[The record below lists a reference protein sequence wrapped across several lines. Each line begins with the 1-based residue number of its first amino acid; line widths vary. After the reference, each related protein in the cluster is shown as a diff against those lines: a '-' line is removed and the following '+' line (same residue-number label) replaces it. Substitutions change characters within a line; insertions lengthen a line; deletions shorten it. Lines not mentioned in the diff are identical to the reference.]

1 VAPVY
6 NLHPEFGLL
15 CPSPKFRRWAKVTL
29 ACLAG
34 SIILGAL
41 ALQVSH
47 ERGADGALVI
57 ARGDAAA
64 TNAEVAPTVGRAAMI
79 AEISPVPEG
88 NVTACEGDV
97 SNRSD
102 AKCGVGKVRKLKSR
116 RAANEGAI
124 IGALPLGRIA
134 LVAPEPSA
142 ATPGPTDAARP
153 MDAANS
159 ETSAPAVAN
168 PQSSRAPKKARKP
181 SRRTGGHDWAR
192 EWRVP
197 ASQWSARAY
206 APDNP
211 YLRGRYQPSW
221 RSAW

>member
-1 VAPVY
+1 
-6 NLHPEFGLL
+6 L
-15 CPSPKFRRWAKVTL
+15 CPSPKFRRGAKVTL

-34 SIILGAL
+34 SIIIGAL

-47 ERGADGALVI
+47 ERGADGALLI
-57 ARGDAAA
+57 AHGDAAA
-64 TNAEVAPTVGRAAMI
+64 TNAEVAPTVGRAA
-79 AEISPVPEG
+79 EISPTPG
-88 NVTACEGDV
+88 DSGTACEGDV
-97 SNRSD
+97 PNRSD
-102 AKCGVGKVRKLKSR
+102 PKCGVGKVRKLKSR

-142 ATPGPTDAARP
+142 ATPGPTDAA
-153 MDAANS
+153 NS
-159 ETSAPAVAN
+159 EIPAPAVAN
-168 PQSSRAPKKARKP
+168 PQSPRAAKKARKP
-181 SRRTGGHDWAR
+181 SRRTGGRDWAR
-192 EWRVP
+192 DWRLP

-211 YLRGRYQPSW
+211 YLRGHYQPSG

>member
-1 VAPVY
+1 MAPAY

-15 CPSPKFRRWAKVTL
+15 CPSPKFRRGAKVTL

-34 SIILGAL
+34 SIIIGAL

-47 ERGADGALVI
+47 ERGADGALLI
-57 ARGDAAA
+57 AHGDAAA
-64 TNAEVAPTVGRAAMI
+64 TNAEVAPTVGRAAMT
-79 AEISPVPEG
+79 AEISPTPEAS
-88 NVTACEGDV
+88 VTACEGDV

-102 AKCGVGKVRKLKSR
+102 PKCGVGKVRKLKSR

-142 ATPGPTDAARP
+142 AAPNSTDAAISDVP
-153 MDAANS
+153 
-159 ETSAPAVAN
+159 APAVAD
-168 PQSSRAPKKARKP
+168 PPAPRAPKKVRKA
-181 SRRTGGHDWAR
+181 SRRSGGRDWSR
-192 EWRVP
+192 EWSLP

-206 APDNP
+206 APDNR
-211 YLRGRYQPSW
+211 YLRGRYEQSW
-221 RSAW
+221 GRSW

>member
-1 VAPVY
+1 VAPAY

-15 CPSPKFRRWAKVTL
+15 CPSPKFRRGAKVTL

-34 SIILGAL
+34 SIIIGAL

-47 ERGADGALVI
+47 ERGADGVLLI
-57 ARGDAAA
+57 AHGADAAA
-64 TNAEVAPTVGRAAMI
+64 NTEVAPTVGRAAMT
-79 AEISPVPEG
+79 AEISPVPEDS
-88 NVTACEGDV
+88 VTACEGDA
-97 SNRSD
+97 SYRSD
-102 AKCGVGKVRKLKSR
+102 PKCGVGKVRKLKSR

-134 LVAPEPSA
+134 LVAPEPSV
-142 ATPGPTDAARP
+142 ATPGPTDAA
-153 MDAANS
+153 NS
-159 ETSAPAVAN
+159 EIPAPAVAN
-168 PQSSRAPKKARKP
+168 PQSPRAAKKARKP
-181 SRRTGGHDWAR
+181 SRRTGGRDWPR

-197 ASQWSARAY
+197 ASQWSARAS

-211 YLRGRYQPSW
+211 YLRGHYQPSW

>member
-1 VAPVY
+1 VAPAH

-15 CPSPKFRRWAKVTL
+15 CPSPKFRRGAKVTL

-34 SIILGAL
+34 SIIIGAL

-47 ERGADGALVI
+47 ERGADGALLI
-57 ARGDAAA
+57 AHGADAAA
-64 TNAEVAPTVGRAAMI
+64 NTEVAPTVGRAAMT
-79 AEISPVPEG
+79 AEISPVPEDS
-88 NVTACEGDV
+88 VTACEGDA

-102 AKCGVGKVRKLKSR
+102 PKCGVGKVRKLKSR

-134 LVAPEPSA
+134 LVAPEPFA
-142 ATPGPTDAARP
+142 ATPGPTDAA
-153 MDAANS
+153 NS
-159 ETSAPAVAN
+159 EIPAPALAN
-168 PQSSRAPKKARKP
+168 PQSPRAAKKARKP
-181 SRRTGGHDWAR
+181 SRRTGGRDWAR
-192 EWRVP
+192 EWRLP
-197 ASQWSARAY
+197 GSQWSARAY

-211 YLRGRYQPSW
+211 YLRGHYQPSW

>member
-1 VAPVY
+1 
-6 NLHPEFGLL
+6 
-15 CPSPKFRRWAKVTL
+15 
-29 ACLAG
+29 
-34 SIILGAL
+34 
-41 ALQVSH
+41 
-47 ERGADGALVI
+47 
-57 ARGDAAA
+57 
-64 TNAEVAPTVGRAAMI
+64 MI

-168 PQSSRAPKKARKP
+168 PQGARAPKKARKP

-211 YLRGRYQPSW
+211 YLRGHYQPSW

>member
-1 VAPVY
+1 VAPAH

-15 CPSPKFRRWAKVTL
+15 CPSPKFRRGAKVTL

-34 SIILGAL
+34 SIIIGAL

-47 ERGADGALVI
+47 ERGADGALLI
-57 ARGDAAA
+57 AHGADAAA
-64 TNAEVAPTVGRAAMI
+64 NTEVAPTVGRAAMT
-79 AEISPVPEG
+79 AEISPVPEDS
-88 NVTACEGDV
+88 VTACEGDA

-102 AKCGVGKVRKLKSR
+102 PKCGVGKVRKLKSR

-134 LVAPEPSA
+134 LVAPEPFA
-142 ATPGPTDAARP
+142 ATPGPTDAA
-153 MDAANS
+153 NS
-159 ETSAPAVAN
+159 EIPAPAVAN
-168 PQSSRAPKKARKP
+168 PQSPRAAKKARKP
-181 SRRTGGHDWAR
+181 SRRTGGRDWAR
-192 EWRVP
+192 DWRLP

-211 YLRGRYQPSW
+211 YLRGHYQPSG

>member
-1 VAPVY
+1 MAPAY
-6 NLHPEFGLL
+6 HLHPEFGLL
-15 CPSPKFRRWAKVTL
+15 CPSPKFRRRAKVTL

-34 SIILGAL
+34 SIIIGAL

-47 ERGADGALVI
+47 ERGADGALLI
-57 ARGDAAA
+57 SHGDAAA
-64 TNAEVAPTVGRAAMI
+64 TNVETAPTVGRAAMT
-79 AEISPVPEG
+79 AEVSPVPEG
-88 NVTACEGDV
+88 SATACEGDA
-97 SNRSD
+97 SNRD
-102 AKCGVGKVRKLKSR
+102 PKCGMGKVRMLKSR

-134 LVAPEPSA
+134 LVAPEPSV
-142 ATPGPTDAARP
+142 ATPGPTDAA
-153 MDAANS
+153 NS
-159 ETSAPAVAN
+159 EIPAPAVAN
-168 PQSSRAPKKARKP
+168 PQGSRAPKKARKP
-181 SRRTGGHDWAR
+181 SRRSGGHDWAR

-211 YLRGRYQPSW
+211 YLRGHYQSSW

>member
-1 VAPVY
+1 MAPVY

-34 SIILGAL
+34 SIIIGAL

-47 ERGADGALVI
+47 ERGADGALLI
-57 ARGDAAA
+57 AHGDAAA
-64 TNAEVAPTVGRAAMI
+64 TNAEVAPTVGRAAMT
-79 AEISPVPEG
+79 AEISPVPEDS
-88 NVTACEGDV
+88 VTACEGDV

-102 AKCGVGKVRKLKSR
+102 AKCGVGKVRRLKSR

-142 ATPGPTDAARP
+142 ATPGPTDAA
-153 MDAANS
+153 NS
-159 ETSAPAVAN
+159 EIPAPAIAN
-168 PQSSRAPKKARKP
+168 PQSPRTQKKARKP
-181 SRRTGGHDWAR
+181 SRRTVGHDWAR

-211 YLRGRYQPSW
+211 YLRGHYQPSW

>member
-1 VAPVY
+1 MAPAY

-15 CPSPKFRRWAKVTL
+15 CPSPKFRRGAKVTL

-34 SIILGAL
+34 SIIIGAL

-47 ERGADGALVI
+47 ERGADGALLI
-57 ARGDAAA
+57 AHGDAAA
-64 TNAEVAPTVGRAAMI
+64 TNAEVAPTVGRAMT
-79 AEISPVPEG
+79 AEISPTPG
-88 NVTACEGDV
+88 DSGTACEGDV
-97 SNRSD
+97 PNRSD
-102 AKCGVGKVRKLKSR
+102 PKCGVGKVRKLKSR

-142 ATPGPTDAARP
+142 ATPGPTDAA
-153 MDAANS
+153 NS
-159 ETSAPAVAN
+159 EIPAPAVAN
-168 PQSSRAPKKARKP
+168 PQSPRAAKKVRKP
-181 SRRTGGHDWAR
+181 SRRTGGRDWAR
-192 EWRVP
+192 DWRLP

-211 YLRGRYQPSW
+211 YLRGHYQPSG